1 MGLGGAVVSGWEVSV
16 AGRVGV
22 AESSVGQE
30 GWFEEED
37 GQDNEY
43 GYY

>member
-30 GWFEEED
+30 VWFKEEE
-37 GQDNEY
+37 GQGNEY